1 MNSLVLLRPVRPQLA
16 AAVVL
21 QILAA
26 ALALLPV
33 LALVVVAASWLEGR
47 PAPSLVVLISAVVG
61 TVLAVLCAAAA
72 GWLTHRADARL
83 TGMLRRRLT
92 DVIRRAPL
100 PVVTG
105 RGAARL
111 RTVVHSDTDA
121 IHYLVAH
128 TLLDVTTLV
137 VAPLVGVVALA
148 IVDVRLA
155 VLSIVPL
162 ALGVFWYVRA
172 MRGSGAKFAEYA
184 TQQQAISAAVVDFVA
199 GLPTAKLAGAA
210 GGIRTR
216 YAAAVNGFHDFFRA
230 WSRSTA
236 AVTTASWLVVAPGL
250 TAGVFALIGGA
261 GVLAGWMS
269 PTALVAGVLLGPAVS
284 APVAVGGPRLQAI
297 RTGLSALGSISDM
310 LDEPPLR
317 WADEDPPPRGAPA
330 ALDGVTV
337 RFGDRTALDDVSFTL
352 PQRGM
357 VALVGASGGGKST
370 VAALLAR
377 FLDPDAGRVSLD
389 GVTLDRLRESDLYE
403 RVAFV
408 FQDTAQRVTTV
419 RDALSGGRAVP
430 GEELVAAAQA
440 AAVHETIL
448 ALPDGYDTVL
458 GDDTELS
465 SGQRQ
470 RIALARALVRDA
482 DLLVLD
488 ETLSALDATTRS
500 AVLDTLRSQA
510 RDRAVLLIA
519 HQLHVVAGVPR
530 ILVLDGGRLVG
541 DGSHDDLL
549 DGCPAYR
556 ALWNARESAS
566 RGDRR

>member
-1 MNSLVLLRPVRPQLA
+1 
-16 AAVVL
+16 
-21 QILAA
+21 
-26 ALALLPV
+26 
-33 LALVVVAASWLEGR
+33 
-47 PAPSLVVLISAVVG
+47 
-61 TVLAVLCAAAA
+61 
-72 GWLTHRADARL
+72 
-83 TGMLRRRLT
+83 
-92 DVIRRAPL
+92 
-100 PVVTG
+100 
-105 RGAARL
+105 
-111 RTVVHSDTDA
+111 A

-519 HQLHVVAGVPR
+519 HQLHLVAGVPR